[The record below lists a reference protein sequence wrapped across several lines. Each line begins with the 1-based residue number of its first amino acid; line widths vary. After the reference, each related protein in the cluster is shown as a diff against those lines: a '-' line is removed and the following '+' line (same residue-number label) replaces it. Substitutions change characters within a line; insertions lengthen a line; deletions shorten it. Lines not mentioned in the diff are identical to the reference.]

1 MDSDSDQ
8 RMDSDSENEVEMDEA
23 AGTNSPNQNIVVGKI
38 VEVYLKNFLTH
49 TEATVHPSEQLNLVS
64 LTTSSSSSC
73 SSPVRFILMRLL
85 FLVCNVSTFA
95 QCILMN
101 FTIACN
107 DMKLNETNDIDLVFM
122 FEIYRLLVPMER
134 EKVQ

>member
-73 SSPVRFILMRLL
+73 SSPVRFSL
-85 FLVCNVSTFA
+85 
-95 QCILMN
+95 QCQHN
-101 FTIACN
+101 CTVH
-107 DMKLNETNDIDLVFM
+107 IDEFHNNM
-122 FEIYRLLVPMER
+122 QRHEIE
-134 EKVQ
+134 